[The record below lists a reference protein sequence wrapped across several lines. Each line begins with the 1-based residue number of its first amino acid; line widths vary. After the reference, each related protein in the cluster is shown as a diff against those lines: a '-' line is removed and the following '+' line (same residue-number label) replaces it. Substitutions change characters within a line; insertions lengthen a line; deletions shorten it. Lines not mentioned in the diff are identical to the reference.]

1 MLSTKISKMS
11 KKYKM
16 VVVDD
21 HPIVI
26 SGISGLLSDL
36 ENIEIIEKM
45 QSGVS
50 LLDYIE
56 SNEVDLVLM
65 DIFLPVITGIDLC
78 KAIKQKFPQVI
89 VIGMSSQSERSL
101 VMQFIQNG
109 GNGYILKSASFEEF
123 KNCINQAIEGEIV
136 FSDEVKT
143 IVSQPLS
150 EDLDTI
156 PSLSRREKDIAVL
169 LSKGKQTQEI
179 ADELFLSFLTVQTHR
194 RNILQKYKTKNV
206 AELITLLLKNNL
218 LD

>member
-1 MLSTKISKMS
+1 
-11 KKYKM
+11 M

-26 SGISGLLSDL
+26 SGISGLLADL

-45 QSGVS
+45 QSGIT

-56 SNEVDLVLM
+56 NNKVDLVLI

-78 KAIKQKFPQVI
+78 KAIKQKYPQVI

-101 VMQFIQNG
+101 VMKFIQNG
-109 GNGYILKSASFEEF
+109 GNGYILKSASFDEF
-123 KNCINQAIEGEIV
+123 KNCINKAIEGEIV

>member
-1 MLSTKISKMS
+1 
-11 KKYKM
+11 M

-36 ENIEIIEKM
+36 ENVEIIEKM
-45 QSGVS
+45 QSGVA
-50 LLDYIE
+50 LLDYME
-56 SNEVDLVLM
+56 CNEVDLVLL

-78 KAIKQKFPQVI
+78 KAIKQKFPQVV

-109 GNGYILKSASFEEF
+109 GNGYILKSASFDEF
-123 KNCINQAIEGEIV
+123 KNCINKAIEGEIV
-136 FSDEVKT
+136 FSDEVKI

-156 PSLSRREKDIAVL
+156 PSLSRREKDIAIL

>member
-1 MLSTKISKMS
+1 
-11 KKYKM
+11 M

-36 ENIEIIEKM
+36 ENVEIVEKM
-45 QSGVS
+45 QSGVT
-50 LLDYIE
+50 LLDYIK
-56 SNEVDLVLM
+56 NNQVDLILM

-78 KAIKQKFPQVI
+78 KAIKQKYPQVI
-89 VIGMSSQSERSL
+89 IIGMSSQSERSL

-123 KNCINQAIEGEIV
+123 KNCINKAIEGEIV

-143 IVSQPLS
+143 IVSQPVS

-156 PSLSRREKDIAVL
+156 PSLSRREKDIALL

>member
-1 MLSTKISKMS
+1 
-11 KKYKM
+11 M

-45 QSGVS
+45 QSGVT

-56 SNEVDLVLM
+56 RNEVDLVLM

-78 KAIKQKFPQVI
+78 KTIKQKYPQIVI
-89 VIGMSSQSERSL
+89 IGMSSQSERSL
-101 VMQFIQNG
+101 VMQFIRNG
-109 GNGYILKSASFEEF
+109 GNGYILKSASFDEF
-123 KNCINQAIEGEIV
+123 KNCINKAIQGEIV

-143 IVSQPLS
+143 IISQPQS
-150 EDLDTI
+150 EDLDRI
-156 PSLSRREKDIAVL
+156 PSLSRREKDITLL
-169 LSKGKQTQEI
+169 LSKGKSTQEI

-206 AELITLLLKNNL
+206 AELIAFLLKNNL
-218 LD
+218 LN

>member
-1 MLSTKISKMS
+1 MS

-26 SGISGLLSDL
+26 SGISGLLADL

-45 QSGVS
+45 HSGVT

-56 SNEVDLVLM
+56 NNKVDLVLI

-78 KAIKQKFPQVI
+78 KAIKQKYPQVI

-101 VMQFIQNG
+101 VMKFIQNG
-109 GNGYILKSASFEEF
+109 GNGYILKSASFDEF
-123 KNCINQAIEGEIV
+123 KNCINKAIEGEIV
-136 FSDEVKT
+136 FSDEVKI

-156 PSLSRREKDIAVL
+156 PGLSRREKDIAML

>member
-1 MLSTKISKMS
+1 MS

-45 QSGVS
+45 QSGVA

-56 SNEVDLVLM
+56 SNKVDLVLM

-78 KAIKQKFPQVI
+78 KAIKQKYPQVI

>member
-1 MLSTKISKMS
+1 
-11 KKYKM
+11 M

-45 QSGVS
+45 QSGVT

-65 DIFLPVITGIDLC
+65 DVFLPVITGIDLC

>member
-1 MLSTKISKMS
+1 MS

-26 SGISGLLSDL
+26 SGIAGLLSEL
-36 ENIEIIEKM
+36 ENIQIIEKM
-45 QSGVS
+45 KSGIT

-56 SNEVDLVLM
+56 NNEVDLILI
-65 DIFLPVITGIDLC
+65 DIFLPVMTGIDLC
-78 KAIKQKFPQVI
+78 KAIKQKYPQVI

-123 KNCINQAIEGEIV
+123 NNCINKAIEGEIV

-150 EDLDTI
+150 EDLDTV
-156 PSLSRREKDIAVL
+156 PSLSRREKDIAIL

-206 AELITLLLKNNL
+206 AELLTLLLKNNL

>member
-1 MLSTKISKMS
+1 
-11 KKYKM
+11 M

-26 SGISGLLSDL
+26 SGISGLLADL

-45 QSGVS
+45 QSGVT

-56 SNEVDLVLM
+56 SNKVDLVLI

-78 KAIKQKFPQVI
+78 KAIKQKYPRVI

-101 VMQFIQNG
+101 VMKFIQNG
-109 GNGYILKSASFEEF
+109 GNGYILKSASFDEF
-123 KNCINQAIEGEIV
+123 KNCINKAIEGEIV

>member
-1 MLSTKISKMS
+1 MS

-36 ENIEIIEKM
+36 ENVEIIEKM
-45 QSGVS
+45 QSGVA
-50 LLDYIE
+50 LLDYME
-56 SNEVDLVLM
+56 RNEVDLVLL

-78 KAIKQKFPQVI
+78 KAIKQKFPQVV

-123 KNCINQAIEGEIV
+123 KNCINKAIEGEIV
-136 FSDEVKT
+136 FSDEVKI

-156 PSLSRREKDIAVL
+156 PSLSRREKDIAIL

-218 LD
+218 ID